1 MGNKAPKMGG
11 KSSDSSLSEKGKPAS
26 DPRKVMSPGPK
37 ANAPSPQDKNA
48 PPPPP
53 KKTSAPVEKRDAPAP
68 PAPPDEVSGASAET
82 ADFSDYKLN
91 TKLTIDDFE
100 LLKVSKTLSSSI
112 RLTSPVGSW
121 ERLIW

>member
-11 KSSDSSLSEKGKPAS
+11 KSSDTNLSEKGSKPAS
-26 DPRKVMSPGPK
+26 DSRKVTSPAPK
-37 ANAPSPQDKNA
+37 QNGNAPPANKAA

-53 KKTSAPVEKRDAPAP
+53 KKISEPVEKRDAPAP
-68 PAPPDEVSGASAET
+68 PAPPEQGTAGTTASSET

-100 LLKVSKTLSSSI
+100 LLKVNQLHPS
-112 RLTSPVGSW
+112 LTGLIYPLGS
-121 ERLIW
+121 R